1 MKKLLLFSMLVI
13 ALPQTMSAQDD
24 DLYFVP
30 KKTSAPQVAQDRFG
44 MPKDTYYSGS
54 DRSVDEYNRRLKS
67 RVEVL
72 DGDTTKSDIIDFSA
86 EKGVYPDSLQVE
98 DYKLTKRMT
107 RFDDYRLADNASFW
121 AGYEAG
127 RRDWG
132 WHSPWYYSS
141 YGWYDPW
148 YYSSWR
154 WYDPWYDPW
163 YYGYAGWYD
172 PWYYRPGWGWGW
184 SWRYPYYRP
193 HYVVISGGGRRHSG
207 YIGTGTLRRDGTT
220 YNYYGGRRGAVAGN
234 SSRMSSLRERAYRM
248 GGSRNYSSGNT
259 VRSRSGNF
267 SGYRGGNSDFGGS
280 RSSGSFSGSRS
291 SGGFSGGGSFGGSR
305 GGGGGFSGGG
315 GRSGGGG
322 GLGGRR

>member
-86 EKGVYPDSLQVE
+86 EKGVYPDSLQIE
-98 DYKLTKRMT
+98 DYKLTKRMS

-315 GRSGGGG
+315 RSGGG

>member
-86 EKGVYPDSLQVE
+86 EKGVYPDSLQIE
-98 DYKLTKRMT
+98 DYKLTKRMS

-280 RSSGSFSGSRS
+280 RSSSSFSGSRS

-322 GLGGRR
+322 LGGRR

>member
-72 DGDTTKSDIIDFSA
+72 DEDTTKSDIIDFSA

-98 DYKLTKRMT
+98 DYKLTKRMS

-172 PWYYRPGWGWGW
+172 PWYYR
-184 SWRYPYYRP
+184 RP

-322 GLGGRR
+322 LGGRR